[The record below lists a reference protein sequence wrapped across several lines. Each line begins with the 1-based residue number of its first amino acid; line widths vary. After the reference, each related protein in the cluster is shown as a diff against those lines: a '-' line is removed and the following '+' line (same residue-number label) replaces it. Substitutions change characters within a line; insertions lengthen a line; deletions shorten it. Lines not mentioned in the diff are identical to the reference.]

1 MLIKSQM
8 NERYINSEYIIST
21 YFDFD
26 WSHAEG
32 YADIEVFLHDLE
44 TRRIIHVSSAQ
55 VRAEISVKLTSGEDY
70 CIYYETDYISSV
82 EEYKE
87 FVNKNREIYE
97 SLVAAIAYSGRERIY
112 NLEESAY
119 C

>member
-44 TRRIIHVSSAQ
+44 TRRIIHVSSA
-55 VRAEISVKLTSGEDY
+55 
-70 CIYYETDYISSV
+70 
-82 EEYKE
+82 
-87 FVNKNREIYE
+87 
-97 SLVAAIAYSGRERIY
+97 
-112 NLEESAY
+112 
-119 C
+119 